1 MSELHWLAAT
11 SLLTATI
18 WMLYVP
24 NRMMVV
30 GIARTLGNP
39 APDDP
44 PLASWAQRAAAAHRN
59 SVENLA
65 VFAALI
71 LTATAM
77 EASCA
82 LTQAAAAVYF
92 FSRLAYLIIY
102 VAGVPILRTLAF
114 AAGWACQIV
123 VALCV
128 LGVLQ

>member
-24 NRMMVV
+24 NRMAVL
-30 GIARTLGNP
+30 GLARTLGNP
-39 APDDP
+39 AVDDP
-44 PLASWAQRAAAAHRN
+44 PLAPWAQRAAAAHRN
-59 SVENLA
+59 SVENLT

-71 LTATAM
+71 LAADAL

-82 LTQAAAAVYF
+82 LTQAAAVAYF
-92 FSRLAYLIIY
+92 FSRLAYLVVY
-102 VAGVPILRTLAF
+102 VAGIPVLRTLAF
-114 AAGWACQIV
+114 AAGWACQVV

-128 LGVLQ
+128 LGAI